1 MTNPDNQNL
10 SALLDA
16 LRHSQSDD
24 SAPLHVESAV
34 MRAWDA
40 AHAPAVS
47 NVSRNALTAFLPVRV
62 TAASWVASLAAAAVL
77 AISLTVVGGR
87 LRSAAVVGPSLAA
100 EAPTVILVGEPVGDR
115 EQIRLVR
122 MRIPAS
128 ALHALGVT
136 STAALG
142 DDVDIDVIVGE
153 DGVARALSLNP

>member
-1 MTNPDNQNL
+1 MTNPDDQRL

-24 SAPLHVESAV
+24 SAPRHVESAV
-34 MRAWDA
+34 MKAWDA

-47 NVSRNALTAFLPVRV
+47 NVRV

-87 LRSAAVVGPSLAA
+87 LRSAAIVTPAIAA
-100 EAPTVILVGEPVGDR
+100 ETSPTVILVGEPVRDG

-122 MRIPAS
+122 MRMPAS

-136 STAALG
+136 STGALE

>member
-1 MTNPDNQNL
+1 MTNPDDRNL
-10 SALLDA
+10 AALFDA
-16 LRHSQSDD
+16 LRHAESDD
-24 SAPLHVESAV
+24 SAPPHVESAV
-34 MRAWDA
+34 MKAWDA
-40 AHAPAVS
+40 SHAPAVG

-87 LRSAAVVGPSLAA
+87 LRSAAVVAPSLAT
-100 EAPTVILVGEPVGDR
+100 EAPTVILVGEPVGDG

-136 STAALG
+136 STGALE

>member
-1 MTNPDNQNL
+1 MTNPDDQSL

-24 SAPLHVESAV
+24 SAPRHVEAALMQV
-34 MRAWDA
+34 WDA
-40 AHAPAVS
+40 SHTPAVTS
-47 NVSRNALTAFLPVRV
+47 VRV

-87 LRSAAVVGPSLAA
+87 LRSAAVVAPALAA
-100 EAPTVILVGEPVGDR
+100 EAPTVILVGEPVLDG
-115 EQIRLVR
+115 EQVRRVR

-136 STAALG
+136 STAALA
-142 DDVDIDVIVGE
+142 DDVDVDVIVGE